1 MHHTLLLLR
10 PLSLRHYGGLLV
22 RLGLEVGLDLPAV
35 PVARPD
41 GLGLLGGRR
50 PPTVLLLE
58 APLPRHDRLLRAPER
73 RAVLG
78 LLIFPEIFDFTLNAN
93 S

>member
-1 MHHTLLLLR
+1 MEGNHTLLFR
-10 PLSLRHYGGLLV
+10 RGGLLV

-73 RAVLG
+73 GAVLG
-78 LLIFPEIFDFTLNAN
+78 LLIFQKKY
-93 S
+93 